1 MGDREGRGRGRNTT
15 TVVDLSESNNVT
27 FVVFSTVLMGKF
39 TTGQQDLTPKILIPT
54 SPNISLEHIALKRRW
69 LPQVEGIH

>member
-27 FVVFSTVLMGKF
+27 FVVFFIVLMGREGHSIKYI
-39 TTGQQDLTPKILIPT
+39 IL
-54 SPNISLEHIALKRRW
+54 LLY
-69 LPQVEGIH
+69 